1 MNITTLVNK
10 NINTMKRFLLSLSV
24 AMVVLGGFISC
35 SQQRQWNREQRQAL
49 RQMLR
54 DYRQMVYLNNL
65 TDAEYML
72 FADQVAADI
81 EQDYP
86 IYTTFIEMPAVGDTV
101 QVYVVTTIVEQL
113 NTDARNMRHIFPYN
127 YLVASNILPSGLDRV
142 QQNAFYRCLA
152 QKVNNT
158 CPDVDSFVNAV
169 IADTT
174 SMATINQL
182 QQQCATDLFGWQ
194 VDIVEIVED

>member
-1 MNITTLVNK
+1 
-10 NINTMKRFLLSLSV
+10 MKRFLLSLFV

-54 DYRQMVYLNNL
+54 EYRQMVYLNNL

-86 IYTTFIEMPAVGDTV
+86 IYTTFIEMPAVNDTV

-113 NTDARNMRHIFPYN
+113 STDARNMRHIFPYS

-158 CPDVDSFVNAV
+158 YPDIESFVNAV

-174 SMATINQL
+174 SMSTINTL
-182 QQQCATDLFGWQ
+182 QQQCASDLFGWQ

>member
-158 CPDVDSFVNAV
+158 YPNIDSFVNAV